1 MSTCAQCQEPITGKI
16 MQVPCCDLVY
26 HAACGIRKVAASAH
40 INHHIECECGAPLF
54 QCDSCLSGPEEIDTT
69 IQTLMA
75 KPGVPAQVK
84 MVKAKFTAENKARIA
99 YGKYL
104 KEKHAEF
111 VEQMTAHK
119 TAIEEMK
126 ESMLATIKESEEFKK
141 FRRLKG
147 VSSLA
152 KNKFGTEHSVRAR
165 VLRRI
170 FEGSD
175 WRRWYDTPVNMINRR
190 FRIRL

>member
-1 MSTCAQCQEPITGKI
+1 

-26 HAACGIRKVAASAH
+26 HASCGVQKLGDSIHLDHRV
-40 INHHIECECGAPLF
+40 NCQCGALLF
-54 QCDSCLSGPEEIDTT
+54 QCNSCFSETVPETETT
-69 IQTLMA
+69 IEMVMA

-84 MVKAKFTAENKARIA
+84 AIKAKFTAEGKARAA
-99 YGKYL
+99 YKKYL
-104 KEKHAEF
+104 AEKYAEF
-111 VEQMTAHK
+111 AEQMSVHK

-126 ESMLATIKESEEFKK
+126 ESMMATIKESEEFKK

-152 KNKFGTEHSVRAR
+152 KNKFGTEHSLRGR
-165 VLRRI
+165 ILRRL
-170 FEGSD
+170 FEGRD
-175 WRRWYDTPVNMINRR
+175 WMRWYDTPVNMLNRR